1 MFPLA
6 LAESETVS
14 LVVVENGVYKSMK
27 VNVENGKVTLE
38 GENITNVSFIEEKD
52 TSNILIY
59 IIIGIVAL
67 ILIGGIAT
75 LAFRKRY

>member
-1 MFPLA
+1 
-6 LAESETVS
+6 
-14 LVVVENGVYKSMK
+14 MK

-75 LAFRKRY
+75 LAFMKRY